1 MTVAESFFLTVLTE
15 YLDGVDLTPAPAI
28 IGVAEPEKNTELP
41 AIVLSLETTA
51 RVNPGLGER
60 AQLIVGGILP
70 WQADIDLANPFIDGD
85 TTFPLVDGTRRQL
98 ILPHGG
104 LVRADGSDPGNTP
117 LAPADITVKVDNVS
131 RTVVAGA
138 PGANQVRADGSIG
151 LLTFGDALPPTGTV
165 SVTYVLGQ
173 WEQRLERI
181 AGTLRVDIC
190 AADVGDAETLS
201 DAVVTALLDPAAR
214 RSVRRLIAL
223 SPTSLGSIS
232 QPESSPKLRRRT
244 ARMTFSFER
253 EINRPDSSGGII
265 RRIDATSRMGD
276 GLDPP
281 GIVPQSSEPF
291 TIPA

>member
-1 MTVAESFFLTVLTE
+1 MTVAESFFLAVLTE

-70 WQADIDLANPFIDGD
+70 WQVEIDLANPFIDGD
-85 TTFPLVDGTRRQL
+85 TTFPLVNETRRQL

-104 LVRADGSDPGNTP
+104 LMRADGSDPGDAP
-117 LAPADITVKVDNVS
+117 LASADITVSVDNAS
-131 RTVVAGA
+131 RTVVTGE
-138 PGANQVRADGSIG
+138 PGANQVRAIGSNG
-151 LLTFGDALPPTGTV
+151 VLTFGDALPVAGTV
-165 SVTYVLGQ
+165 RVRYILGQ

-181 AGTLRVDIC
+181 AGTLRVDVC
-190 AADVGDAETLS
+190 AADGDDAASLS
-201 DAVVTALLDPAAR
+201 DGVVTALLDPAAR

-223 SPTSLGSIS
+223 SPTSLSSIGL
-232 QPESSPKLRRRT
+232 PEQSPKLRRRT

-265 RRIDATSRMGD
+265 RRIDATSRMSD